1 MKKTKSELFILI
13 IYLTIMFGSGYIL
26 FNSYLTYSTLNGVID
41 KNILEMVMGASSLV
55 MIFSLFLFS
64 RREYLFKYIKVE
76 QQNLKSLLRNV
87 ESCPDT
93 GKVKNFKETI
103 KDKNP
108 AEIYALMSEMITEL
122 QESKNLADQANKTK
136 SLFLANM
143 SHEIR
148 TPLNG
153 IVGFTKILKS
163 TQLDSEQL
171 DFIDIIRKSSEDLLV
186 TINDILDLSKIESG
200 NIELEE
206 LFFNPMDE
214 FENIIETYAANASK
228 KDIDFSLWIDPAF
241 SSILLRSDPV
251 KIKQVLINLI
261 SNAIKFTDKR
271 GTIDVLIERVKST
284 NKRASVKFTVK
295 DSGIGISDENKERVF
310 EAFTQAD
317 ISSNRE
323 YGGTGLGLTISANLV
338 SILGGEL
345 KLDSS
350 VGSGS
355 SFYFTLE
362 MDSESLKDNYKIKP
376 IKMAIY
382 SPEDVQSKD
391 SDHYLED
398 YLLSFKEFSTI
409 RFKTYRECIDADESL
424 FDALYIHSDQ
434 IEEEELKSIVQ
445 KHKGHSQIILVT
457 KLNRRDRVLDISSI
471 FSQVLYE
478 PITYSKVEKSIKIV
492 LERRVE
498 LKVESKDKSSNPPLF
513 DNLKAL
519 VVEDNPINRKMIQLT
534 LKGIGISSDMAEDGR
549 IGYKMRT
556 RKEYDI
562 IFMDIQ
568 MPVMNGIESTKA
580 ILKYE
585 KENNLT
591 HIPIVAVTANALI
604 GDRERFLAEGLDEY
618 ISKPIDLKKFIS
630 VLKKFFPTESVET
643 NKKDILLYKQTPT
656 EAKIVGAI
664 LKKLGYSV
672 DIANSVEDLKD
683 DMDRDSYHSILL
695 DRVNSDATHEIV
707 SQKIKSKNIP
717 TLLFVDDNIKVVSS
731 DREIYTH
738 VTNKLTDFNRIKEK
752 VDSMMVE

>member
-434 IEEEELKSIVQ
+434 IEEEELKSIV
-445 KHKGHSQIILVT
+445 
-457 KLNRRDRVLDISSI
+457 
-471 FSQVLYE
+471 
-478 PITYSKVEKSIKIV
+478 
-492 LERRVE
+492 
-498 LKVESKDKSSNPPLF
+498 
-513 DNLKAL
+513 
-519 VVEDNPINRKMIQLT
+519 
-534 LKGIGISSDMAEDGR
+534 
-549 IGYKMRT
+549 
-556 RKEYDI
+556 
-562 IFMDIQ
+562 
-568 MPVMNGIESTKA
+568 
-580 ILKYE
+580 
-585 KENNLT
+585 
-591 HIPIVAVTANALI
+591 
-604 GDRERFLAEGLDEY
+604 
-618 ISKPIDLKKFIS
+618 
-630 VLKKFFPTESVET
+630 
-643 NKKDILLYKQTPT
+643 
-656 EAKIVGAI
+656 
-664 LKKLGYSV
+664 
-672 DIANSVEDLKD
+672 
-683 DMDRDSYHSILL
+683 
-695 DRVNSDATHEIV
+695 
-707 SQKIKSKNIP
+707 
-717 TLLFVDDNIKVVSS
+717 
-731 DREIYTH
+731 
-738 VTNKLTDFNRIKEK
+738 
-752 VDSMMVE
+752 